1 MFHALSSIRP
11 LLVTGL
17 VAACGL
23 AAAGQTVPA
32 AGWIDSFAVDKKDF
46 ASTGANA
53 FFRLEP
59 GYRLELKGREGLS
72 RVTLIITVLEE
83 TRLVDG
89 VETRVVEERETKGGE
104 IVEVSR
110 NFFAFNTADGG
121 VYYFG
126 EEVDIYKTGR
136 IVGHEGAWASGQNGA
151 RFGLMM
157 PNRPAVGARFYQ
169 EIAPGVAMDRAEI
182 VALDAA
188 LKTPAG
194 EFKGCLKVAETSPLE
209 GGREYKVYA
218 PGIGLVR
225 DGSLRLVDHGR
236 KKDRGKSPS
245 GSSRTFDCTDR
256 RIGNM
261 GAR

>member
-1 MFHALSSIRP
+1 MFKTPRALRP
-11 LLVTGL
+11 SL
-17 VAACGL
+17 VAGLIAAGGL
-23 AAAGQTVPA
+23 AAGGQSPPASGWVDTFAVAKQDFRA
-32 AGWIDSFAVDKKDF
+32 AG
-46 ASTGANA
+46 TNA

-59 GYRLELKGREGLS
+59 GYRLELEGREGLN

-104 IVEVSR
+104 LVEVSR

-126 EEVDIYKTGR
+126 EEVDIYKNGR
-136 IVGHEGAWASGQNGA
+136 IVGHEGAWESGKNGA

-182 VALDAA
+182 VALDAG
-188 LKTPAG
+188 LKSPAG

-209 GGREYKVYA
+209 GGREYKIYA
-218 PGIGLVR
+218 PGIGLIK
-225 DGSLRLVDHGR
+225 DGGLRLVKYGR
-236 KKDRGKSPS
+236 GEE
-245 GSSRTFDCTDR
+245 
-256 RIGNM
+256 
-261 GAR
+261 